1 MPDDPAKLPV
11 APRIATL
18 TATRAQ
24 TDDQLLSSW
33 LDSLSSPHT
42 RRNFET
48 TARRFLA
55 ELPTGLRRA
64 TVEDV
69 RAALANI
76 TRGVRNGTARQ
87 YALRA
92 KSLLGYAHRFG
103 YTLFN
108 VGAAIKPPKEVRALA
123 KRIVGELDV
132 RDLIR
137 SARSER
143 NRVLLAVMYATGLR
157 VSEIVALNIADVIQ
171 RQDGRVQMHIVG
183 KGGKERNV
191 LVPQSLGPALLQVC
205 GGRAATEPVFCSSR
219 GGRRLTERAV
229 NHLVKD
235 LANRAGVNPR
245 LSPHWLRHAHAS
257 HSLDRGARCHS
268 SPARSDMPT
277 SAQPA
282 PTSTPSPAPR
292 VATTSI
298 PRSGADPIGLR
309 WEFARWSRCPTL
321 PFLTA

>member
-1 MPDDPAKLPV
+1 MPNDPATLPV
-11 APRIATL
+11 ARQIATL

-24 TDDQLLSSW
+24 TDDQLLRSW

-69 RAALANI
+69 RAALASI
-76 TRGVRNGTARQ
+76 TRGVGNGTARQ

-143 NRVLLAVMYATGLR
+143 NRVLLAVMCATGLR

-183 KGGKERNV
+183 KGGKERDV
-191 LVPQSLGPALLQVC
+191 LVPQSLGAALLQAC
-205 GGRAATEPVFCSSR
+205 GGRAGTEPVFCSSR

-235 LANRAGVNPR
+235 LANRAGVNPK

-257 HSLDRGARCHS
+257 HSLDRGAPLSLVAGTLGHANVS
-268 SPARSDMPT
+268 TT
-277 SAQPA
+277 SAYLHAKPGA
-282 PTSTPSPAPR
+282 S
-292 VATTSI
+292 
-298 PRSGADPIGLR
+298 SGDNLDPKVWG
-309 WEFARWSRCPTL
+309 
-321 PFLTA
+321 